1 MEPLSVGA
9 SVIAVVGATAKVIKG
24 IRRLKALQD
33 APRELDDLLAE
44 ISQLEL
50 VLQAVQR
57 AHENPGVELGR
68 LLEMARRILVDFESL
83 IEYKLTEAGTSNK
96 VDRWQWT
103 RSSKDVE
110 RLRGQLRDVT
120 ANLVALVGVNTSI
133 TLDQVSRVTNQ
144 TLSEHRQLSNQ
155 ILPILP
161 ALAHLVQLLEE
172 SPSTQSALAG
182 SLGTVRQLTLE
193 SDPQANDTVAKATET
208 ETLQADQTVSKLHS
222 QRILRVRKVQK
233 VSICAIDCACKCHV
247 SRRLGASGTLAKIF
261 GRGCIQTAGS
271 FILGIQ
277 CDTESCGAL
286 TAPRISVQYLLPQ
299 WLASRM
305 IFVWLTSSPPCG
317 PELLLRVP
325 RVVSDSNAAFGA
337 VVNLDFE
344 SLKLALTNGDCTS
357 YDVDQ
362 YGDNLLTN
370 VLLTYKVEA
379 LVCLSTYS
387 NFCHDPW
394 SVTPSV
400 ERLAWGIFIQD
411 PLCLMTYYTDGQYP
425 LLTEILPAVEWE
437 CNVES
442 QKFTM
447 LHQIVC
453 GLSNLSLN
461 AELRR
466 SAAINELDRHGRSAL
481 WYAVN
486 HQKLDYVRRLLERG
500 ADPNTGDPPIWSAV
514 EKCLDYAIVELL
526 LDSGATLSPSRDTG
540 WLPWAGLFWV
550 GDIEAV
556 GILAVDELLV
566 RHGIDLDHRAEFG
579 GVQGV
584 TILMRL
590 TCDSFLL
597 SDAAPRLRQLIKLG
611 ADIEIADKRGN
622 TAIMYAACAA
632 FPEAFDILA
641 RAGARLDVK
650 TVTGS
655 TILHLAVTHTSDDR
669 RNFHRL
675 CEVMRHADITKLD
688 LEAQDKDGNTAF
700 DLLRMKNGPNWE
712 GYCQSKGLIF
722 YWMEH
727 YEDEPEYLEY
737 EPKIISVLEELLH
750 LLHHIQEVQG
760 VPEADRYPPL
770 GEYCARVVEDEPV
783 PGAWPVY

>member
-120 ANLVALVGVNTSI
+120 ANLVALVGVNTSSLESI

-208 ETLQADQTVSKLHS
+208 ETLQADQTVSKLHP
-222 QRILRVRKVQK
+222 QRILRVRKVQRW
-233 VSICAIDCACKCHV
+233 AALQFDAE
-247 SRRLGASGTLAKIF
+247 TMF
-261 GRGCIQTAGS
+261 CIS
-271 FILGIQ
+271 N
-277 CDTESCGAL
+277 
-286 TAPRISVQYLLPQ
+286 Y
-299 WLASRM
+299 
-305 IFVWLTSSPPCG
+305 
-317 PELLLRVP
+317 
-325 RVVSDSNAAFGA
+325 SD
-337 VVNLDFE
+337 
-344 SLKLALTNGDCTS
+344 
-357 YDVDQ
+357 
-362 YGDNLLTN
+362 
-370 VLLTYKVEA
+370 
-379 LVCLSTYS
+379 
-387 NFCHDPW
+387 FCHDPW
-394 SVTPSV
+394 SVTAEAESLV
-400 ERLAWGIFIQD
+400 WRLFVLVARYPTRNYG
-411 PLCLMTYYTDGQYP
+411 DGPYR

-486 HQKLDYVRRLLERG
+486 HRKLDYVRRLLERG
-500 ADPNTGDPPIWSAV
+500 ADPNTGDPPIWAAV
-514 EKCLDYAIVELL
+514 EGYSDYAIVELL
-526 LDSGATLSPSRDTG
+526 LDSGATLSPSGDTG
-540 WLPWAGLFWV
+540 WLPWPYSGWRS
-550 GDIEAV
+550 DT
-556 GILAVDELLV
+556 LAVDELLV
-566 RHGIDLDHRAEFG
+566 RHGIDLDHRAEFD

-590 TCDSFLL
+590 TCDYLL
-597 SDAAPRLRQLIKLG
+597 SDAAPRLRQLIKFG

-632 FPEAFDILA
+632 FPETFDILA

-712 GYCQSKGLIF
+712 AYCQSKGLNVRL
-722 YWMEH
+722 MEY
-727 YEDEPEYLEY
+727 YEDELEF
-737 EPKIISVLEELLH
+737 ELETISALEELLR
-750 LLHHIQEVQG
+750 HIQEVQG